1 MGRYE
6 KGRERRAEILRAAL
20 DLIGRNG
27 FRGSTLQDIADA
39 VGVSK
44 AGVLHYFDSKADLYA
59 EVLRLR
65 DDGGTPE
72 DRPLEL
78 DDYVAIMRAN
88 ADVPGLV
95 HLFTALAAEAVE
107 EEHDAHAFFV
117 ERYRTVRTRLEA
129 AVRDAVA
136 SGRLRDDVDPATFA
150 RMLVALADGLQVQWL
165 LDPSFDMGAD
175 VAALIDLAAP
185 VR

>member
-6 KGRERRAEILRAAL
+6 KGRERRGQILRAAL
-20 DLIGRNG
+20 ELIGRNG

-44 AGVLHYFDSKADLYA
+44 AGVLHYFDSKDDLYA

-65 DDGGTPE
+65 DETGLPDDHDLT
-72 DRPLEL
+72 L
-78 DDYVAIMRAN
+78 DDFVQIMRAN

-107 EEHDAHAFFV
+107 EDHGAHAFFQD
-117 ERYRTVRTRLEA
+117 RYATVRGRLEVAVRA
-129 AVRDAVA
+129 AVAGD
-136 SGRLRDDVDPATFA
+136 RLRDDIDPARFA

-165 LDPSFDMGAD
+165 LDPTFDMADD
-175 VAALIDLAAP
+175 VAALVALARPAD
-185 VR
+185 